1 MAKSSIMML
10 ALLSLCL
17 SGCNSLYYPEPIDG
31 MTIRVHVHDDAQA
44 LWDACG
50 KMVEACALVRARGLG
65 RGGDGR
71 RDRPRAAGLRQS
83 LELVRRS
90 MSLPPTVVLC
100 AVAALSGCAAL
111 LFETL

>member
-50 KMVEACALVRARGLG
+50 KMVEACALVRKQHCDVHLPERAGFAWDHEVTHCFGRQDAPQYARH
-65 RGGDGR
+65 
-71 RDRPRAAGLRQS
+71 
-83 LELVRRS
+83 
-90 MSLPPTVVLC
+90 
-100 AVAALSGCAAL
+100 
-111 LFETL
+111 